1 MWSRNF
7 FVSESGVTQKRQN
20 KEKQSAGIAIFEI
33 SKNNIFRDF
42 NETAFFFFFDKTF
55 EIGSSSLLLFIDSKI
70 LNHDFVSL
78 SLDDDGDA
86 LSEARS
92 GPTTRSSGFVAPTA
106 RGNPSCLSLTLEHT
120 HTLSLYTY
128 LSLCLFVSRIFVF
141 LHLSLSVFLSL
152 YVSLPFA
159 LSSSHSIYLSS
170 SLPLSVLLYLSLGI
184 TLSLSRYLFIPFSL
198 SLSLCLPIS
207 SPLCLSIHFSLSFVF
222 LCLAPY
228 LYVSVCL
235 PISLHSISFFLLSLS
250 LGIVL
255 VMFTVIVPLESER
268 SCVCDCGE

>member
-106 RGNPSCLSLTLEHT
+106 RGNPSCLSLTL
-120 HTLSLYTY
+120 
-128 LSLCLFVSRIFVF
+128 
-141 LHLSLSVFLSL
+141 
-152 YVSLPFA
+152 
-159 LSSSHSIYLSS
+159 
-170 SLPLSVLLYLSLGI
+170 
-184 TLSLSRYLFIPFSL
+184 
-198 SLSLCLPIS
+198 
-207 SPLCLSIHFSLSFVF
+207 
-222 LCLAPY
+222 
-228 LYVSVCL
+228 
-235 PISLHSISFFLLSLS
+235 
-250 LGIVL
+250 
-255 VMFTVIVPLESER
+255 
-268 SCVCDCGE
+268 